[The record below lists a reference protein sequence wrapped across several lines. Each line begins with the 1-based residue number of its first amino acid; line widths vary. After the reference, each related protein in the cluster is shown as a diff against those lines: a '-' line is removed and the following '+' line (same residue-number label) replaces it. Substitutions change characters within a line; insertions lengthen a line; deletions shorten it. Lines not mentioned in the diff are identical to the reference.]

1 MNNEILKEQYFPHL
15 FLSVE
20 ERDFILD
27 LIVNC
32 KDISDSETG
41 FSRKGNL
48 VQLSMK
54 KEDDLIEYNGLLSY
68 KTENRC
74 ISGYVIMNKKKIYLY
89 NHIERL
95 CVKDKNKEYDTCDI
109 FIKSNEGY
117 NIEST
122 YSFNNK
128 IYRRKIN
135 EEKKVK
141 LWEK

>member
-20 ERDFILD
+20 ERDYILN
-27 LIVNC
+27 LIINC
-32 KDISDSETG
+32 KDIFDSETG
-41 FSRKGNL
+41 LSRKGTL

-54 KEDDLIEYNGLLSY
+54 KENDLIKYNGLLAY
-68 KTENRC
+68 ETENRC
-74 ISGYVIMNKKKIYLY
+74 ISGYALERKNKIYLN

-95 CVKDKNKEYDTCDI
+95 CVNDINKEYDTCDI
-109 FIKSNEGY
+109 FIKSEEGY

-141 LWEK
+141 